1 MYNKTKRKKFMNN
14 KKPISFLILKIVA
27 VLGVAVLV
35 FAFVMLFT
43 GFGDFE
49 SNNFMIG
56 MFLLPVGI
64 GATVAGI
71 LVGFGP
77 EIAKMKARN
86 SKYIQQEIKGDLT
99 DIVNTNA
106 EINSGAITTTTQAVK
121 KGLSDNKFCKYCGAE
136 IDADSIFC
144 NKCGKEQ

>member
-1 MYNKTKRKKFMNN
+1 MD
-14 KKPISFLILKIVA
+14 KPKHFLIFKI
-27 VLGVAVLV
+27 LGFV
-35 FAFVMLFT
+35 FLFIAGFGFYKLFT

-49 SNNFMIG
+49 SNNYMIG

-64 GATVAGI
+64 IATVAGI
-71 LVGFGP
+71 FVGFGP

-86 SKYIQQEIKGDLT
+86 AKYIQQEIKGDLT
-99 DIVNTNA
+99 DIANTNA

-136 IDADSIFC
+136 IDADSVFC